1 MLLTVSN
8 VATLFLSKSQS
19 FFSNPYVVLS
29 ITTSYFLYLNTI
41 PNLTQ
46 PENENEVFEIQYF
59 QFANLFNTGLY
70 KSLIFEIL
78 TTLVMPYPSLMGST
92 YVERANDFTHNVQ
105 FYTNDLMLC
114 FMIFLRIHFLVRAA
128 L

>member
-1 MLLTVSN
+1 MTEVRTRNQIFNQKKVSDFISCYFAILGVGCSIVASEINFFYNVDNKNNNWIKMLLTVSN

-46 PENENEVFEIQYF
+46 PENENEVFEI
-59 QFANLFNTGLY
+59 
-70 KSLIFEIL
+70 
-78 TTLVMPYPSLMGST
+78 
-92 YVERANDFTHNVQ
+92 
-105 FYTNDLMLC
+105 
-114 FMIFLRIHFLVRAA
+114 
-128 L
+128 